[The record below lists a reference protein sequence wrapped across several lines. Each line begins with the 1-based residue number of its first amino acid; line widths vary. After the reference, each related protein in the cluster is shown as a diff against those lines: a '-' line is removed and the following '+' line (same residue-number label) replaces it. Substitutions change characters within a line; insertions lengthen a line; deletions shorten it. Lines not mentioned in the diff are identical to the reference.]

1 VAHIVLN
8 KVSVNLP
15 IFNASTRS
23 LKNRLIGLGT
33 GGRIV
38 QEGRNH
44 TFVEALVDVSID
56 LRDGDRL
63 GIIGNNGAGKTTLL
77 RVLAGVY
84 QPSSGTIERSGRV
97 ATLFDISTGMDVE
110 STGYENIF
118 LRGLYMGLSPSEI
131 NALTP
136 QIAEFSDLGDFLEM
150 PVRTYSA
157 GMQMRLAFAVA
168 TSVTADILLLDEW
181 LTVGDAAFMHKARE
195 RMDEVVGQS
204 NILVVASHDL
214 HLIANT
220 CNKALVMQRGHVGM
234 LGDTAAVLEDYRLA
248 AA

>member
-1 VAHIVLN
+1 VAHVILN
-8 KVSVNLP
+8 NVSVNLP
-15 IFNASTRS
+15 VFNASTRS

-44 TFVEALVDVSID
+44 TFVEALVNVS
-56 LRDGDRL
+56 LELHDGDRL

-84 QPSSGTIERSGRV
+84 QPSGGTVERSGRV
-97 ATLFDISTGMDVE
+97 ATLFDISTGMDLE

-131 NALTP
+131 AALTP
-136 QIAEFSDLGDFLEM
+136 RIAEFSDLGDFLEM
-150 PVRTYSA
+150 PIRTYSA

-181 LTVGDAAFMHKARE
+181 LTVGDATFMHKARD
-195 RMDEVVGQS
+195 RMEEVVGQS

-214 HLIANT
+214 GLIEST
-220 CNKALVMQRGHVGM
+220 CNKALVMERGHVKM
-234 LGDTAAVLEDYRLA
+234 LGDTAGVLKAYRLA

>member
-1 VAHIVLN
+1 MAHIILN
-8 KVSVNLP
+8 KVGVNLP
-15 IFNASTRS
+15 VFNASTRS

-38 QEGRNH
+38 QEGRSH
-44 TFVEALVDVSID
+44 TFVEALVDVSFE
-56 LRDGDRL
+56 LGDGDRL

-97 ATLFDISTGMDVE
+97 ATLFDISTGMDHE

-131 NALTP
+131 TAITP
-136 QIAEFSDLGDFLEM
+136 RIAEFSDLGDFLEM
-150 PVRTYSA
+150 PIRTYSA

-181 LTVGDAAFMHKARE
+181 LTAGDATFMHRARE
-195 RMDEVVGQS
+195 RMEEVVGQS

-214 HLIANT
+214 GLIEST
-220 CNKALVMQRGHVGM
+220 CNKALVMQRGHVGIM
-234 LGDTAAVLEDYRLA
+234 GDTAAVLDTYRLA

>member
-1 VAHIVLN
+1 MAHLILDRVC
-8 KVSVNLP
+8 VNLP
-15 IFNASTRS
+15 VYNASTRS

-38 QEGRNH
+38 QDGRNH
-44 TFVEALVDVSID
+44 AFVEALVDVSLE

-77 RVLAGVY
+77 RVLAGVF
-84 QPSSGTIERSGRV
+84 QPTSGKIDRSGRV
-97 ATLFDISTGMDVE
+97 ATLFDIVTGMDLE

-131 NALTP
+131 TALTP
-136 QIAEFSDLGDFLEM
+136 QIAEFSELGDFLEM
-150 PVRTYSA
+150 PIRTYSA

-181 LTVGDAAFMHKARE
+181 LTVGDASFMHKARE
-195 RMDEVVGQS
+195 RMHKVVGQS
-204 NILVVASHDL
+204 NILVLASHDL
-214 HLIANT
+214 GLIENT
-220 CNKALVMQRGHVGM
+220 CNKAIVMQRGHVASMGAPSEV
-234 LGDTAAVLEDYRLA
+234 LESYTAAA
-248 AA
+248 A